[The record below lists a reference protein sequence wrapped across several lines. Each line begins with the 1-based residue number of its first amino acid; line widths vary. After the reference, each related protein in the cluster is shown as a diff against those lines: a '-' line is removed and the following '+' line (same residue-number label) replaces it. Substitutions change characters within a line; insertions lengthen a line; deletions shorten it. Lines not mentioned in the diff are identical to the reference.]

1 MTGSVPAAT
10 VAGGSAAVPFMSVA
24 VCSGPAT
31 SELDIADLVS
41 VESNRWS
48 ADGEPT
54 VYLAGDVGV
63 ALAEV
68 ARHWKPGAPAVR
80 LWQVRLRLDRAMDL
94 RRPDGRAAAGVPD
107 DPRWFLDR
115 RRCQEL
121 AARFRRAGHDGL
133 IVPSVAFLD
142 DLERWNA
149 VIFVDR
155 VQSLGLALQQ
165 PRPVQEVVASP

>member
-1 MTGSVPAAT
+1 VTGSAASTAPAGA
-10 VAGGSAAVPFMSVA
+10 SSAVPFMSVA
-24 VCSGPAT
+24 VCSGAAT
-31 SELDIADLVS
+31 SELDVTDLVS
-41 VESNRWS
+41 VESNRWN

-63 ALAEV
+63 ALAEIG
-68 ARHWKPGAPAVR
+68 RHWQDGSAAVR
-80 LWQVRLRLDRAMDL
+80 LWQVRVRLDRALDL

-142 DLERWNA
+142 ELERWNA
-149 VIFVDR
+149 VIFADR
-155 VQSLGLALQQ
+155 VQSLALSLQQ
-165 PRPVQEVVASP
+165 PRPVQDVVATD